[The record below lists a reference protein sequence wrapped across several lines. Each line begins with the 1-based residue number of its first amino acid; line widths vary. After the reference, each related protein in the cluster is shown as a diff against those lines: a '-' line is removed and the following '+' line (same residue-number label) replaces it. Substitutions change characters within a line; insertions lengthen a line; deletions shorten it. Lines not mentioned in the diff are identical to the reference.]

1 MSQGSRRLVLALC
14 LLAPSACSSPAAAP
28 AVASAPAPAKAAPA
42 EVADDL
48 PGLSDEAIKG
58 VLDPL
63 KDPVR
68 QTCNGI
74 DRASEHVE
82 VELTIAGK
90 SGAVTHTVVRQDGGN
105 AALGACVAKEL
116 ARATFPTARRPSTR
130 TVVAINF

>member
-1 MSQGSRRLVLALC
+1 MSQALRRLSLVLSVSVL
-14 LLAPSACSSPAAAP
+14 SACSAPAAAP
-28 AVASAPAPAKAAPA
+28 AVAAAPAKAEAAEPAP
-42 EVADDL
+42 EQL
-48 PGLSDEAIKG
+48 PGLSDEQLRE
-58 VLDPL
+58 VLEPL
-63 KDPVR
+63 KEPVR

-105 AALGACVAKEL
+105 APLGACVAKEL